1 MKSDFFKK
9 VWYFIWYDDSFLSW
23 IINVIIAFILVKFIV
38 YPVLGLIFGTQFP
51 LVAVVSCSMEH
62 NMEFN
67 SWWKE
72 NEAVYNSYSIT
83 KEEFENFHFKNG
95 INQGDI
101 MLLKKG
107 DNIQVGDVIVFDG
120 SSPNPIIHRL
130 VISNDKL
137 RTKGDNNP
145 IMDHETGKVLGE
157 AIFRIPYLGWIK
169 IVFNGLIG
177 QKIIKC

>member
-1 MKSDFFKK
+1 MNSDFLKK
-9 VWYFIWYDDSFLSW
+9 VWYFIWYDDSLLSW

-38 YPVLGLIFGTQFP
+38 YPGLGIVFGTDYP

-67 SWWKE
+67 NWWELNKAKYG
-72 NEAVYNSYSIT
+72 NLYIDKSQ
-83 KEEFENFHFKNG
+83 FESFSFKNG

-101 MLLKKG
+101 MVLKNGNNLKIG
-107 DNIQVGDVIVFDG
+107 DIIVFKG
-120 SSPNPIIHRL
+120 QSPNPIIHRL
-130 VISNDKL
+130 VIKDPPQ
-137 RTKGDNNP
+137 TKGDNNNIP
-145 IMDHETGKVLGE
+145 DSQTGQVLGK

-169 IVFNGLIG
+169 ILFNGLVG